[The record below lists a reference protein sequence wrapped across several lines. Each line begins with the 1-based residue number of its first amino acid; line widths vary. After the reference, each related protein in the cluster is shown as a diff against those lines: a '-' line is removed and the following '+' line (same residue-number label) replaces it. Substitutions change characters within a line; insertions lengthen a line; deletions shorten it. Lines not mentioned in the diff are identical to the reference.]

1 MPLDQVQTA
10 VEAFMRASWTATDL
24 AFENDGFVGNTDAND
39 NQIPFVL
46 IEVFGGLYE
55 QRSIGAGSA
64 QADYWQDS
72 GTVWAHVFIA
82 SGIGSLPAKQFGSQ
96 LAELFR
102 GLTLDPNISFGDI
115 AMAASGGSQ
124 DGNDWSLSISI
135 DWIQG

>member
-10 VEAFMRASWTATDL
+10 VQSFLATEWTATDI
-24 AFENDGFVGNTDAND
+24 AYENDGYQLKDDGNGAL
-39 NQIPFVL
+39 IPYVL

-64 QADYWQDS
+64 VANLWTDT
-72 GTVWAHVFIA
+72 GTVWAHVFVG
-82 SGIGSLPAKQFGSQ
+82 SGTGSLVAKGYGAT

-115 AMAASGGSQ
+115 TMGASGTRQ
-124 DGNDWSLSISI
+124 DGNYWGLSISI
-135 DWIQG
+135 DWEQG